1 MKRMPNIFHRRRS
14 EAGKHAKK
22 GRHQLI
28 LTAAAGV
35 VIAAIIVIASVSRA
49 QSTLALPMQ
58 WSNKNMVYTDTDQT
72 AMRTPDAFT
81 SGLCVGENSTTSSDI
96 TLQGNESGALF
107 SLDDQKVLFSHDMY
121 KKIYPASITKI
132 MTAIVALK
140 NGNMDDTVTINWQ
153 DVELESGSQVAGLA
167 IGDQVTMSA
176 LLNGMLVHSSND
188 CAQAI
193 ARHVGGTMD
202 NFVAMMNE
210 ELTELGCTGSHFTN
224 PTGLHDS
231 NHYTTVYDI
240 YLMLNEALKY
250 DTFVSIMQTNVY
262 AMNITSAS
270 GESRTI
276 QLDST
281 DHYLTGEETAPQ
293 NVTVLGG
300 KTGTTSEA
308 GSCLALVSQ
317 NAYGQY
323 YISIIVGAET
333 KAVLYEDMSNL
344 LASIN

>member
-1 MKRMPNIFHRRRS
+1 MKRMTNIFHRRRS

-224 PTGLHDS
+224 PTGLHDN

-250 DTFVSIMQTNVY
+250 DTFVSIMQTSVY

>member
-1 MKRMPNIFHRRRS
+1 MKHMPKFLSRWQPGSKTHTPKRRR
-14 EAGKHAKK
+14 
-22 GRHQLI
+22 QLI
-28 LTAAAGV
+28 LMAAAGV
-35 VIAAIIVIASVSRA
+35 VIAAIFIIFAVSRA
-49 QSTLALPMQ
+49 QNTLVLPMQ
-58 WSNKNMVYTDTDQT
+58 WSNKNMAYTDTDQT

-81 SGLCVGENSTTSSDI
+81 SGLCVGENSTTGSDI

-107 SLDDQKVLFSHDMY
+107 SLDDKKVLFSHDMY

-140 NGNMDDTVTINWQ
+140 HGNMDDTVTINWQ

-176 LLNGMLVHSSND
+176 LMNGMLVHSSND

-193 ARHVGGTMD
+193 AHHVGGTMD

-224 PTGLHDS
+224 PTGLHDD

-250 DTFVSIMQTNVY
+250 DTFVSIMQTSVY

-270 GESRTI
+270 GASRTI

-308 GSCLALVSQ
+308 GNCLALASQ

-333 KAVLYEDMSNL
+333 KAVLYEDMTTL

>member
-250 DTFVSIMQTNVY
+250 DTFVSIMQTSVY

-270 GESRTI
+270 GESR
-276 QLDST
+276 LS
-281 DHYLTGEETAPQ
+281 P
-293 NVTVLGG
+293 
-300 KTGTTSEA
+300 
-308 GSCLALVSQ
+308 
-317 NAYGQY
+317 
-323 YISIIVGAET
+323 
-333 KAVLYEDMSNL
+333 
-344 LASIN
+344 